1 MLKIVKGYGY
11 GGYGYVPAYSVGEPV
26 KIDNTVYMP
35 GEDEET
41 GEVISAEEL
50 RRRAEEEKAEQERR
64 INEEI
69 ETRYAQMLAERSAAL
84 EQERAKILEDGRS
97 EAAAI
102 SAKAKAD
109 TMAIMEKAKREC
121 AILKEQAKK
130 EGYDEGF
137 ADGRK
142 ESLEKYEKYIDAS
155 GRLLSEINSRK
166 EAYYVSAE
174 EEMRQTV
181 FELVN
186 RIVRTELK
194 INPQVV
200 DGLIADAAKNFRN
213 SDYVKITLAED
224 GITERFRT
232 DEKLIKEIIPF
243 IPEVEIELDEDA
255 EEGTII
261 VDNGSE
267 IVDAGVPTQL
277 EFLKEILRTTRGE
290 DSGEAFEIASD
301 SVLGGSLEESA
312 EKGDAEAAMEFVPE
326 MTAEPVA
333 EAAPEPEPEP
343 VPEPAPEPIPE
354 PVSEAQSETAEASEP
369 QEVQTVEPAAE
380 SEPISEE
387 ETEEASAQVNFAD
400 IMADVIAEN
409 KSGETETAEEALQ
422 AAEAVEEAV
431 PEAAEAVISE
441 DAAVN
446 LMADLE
452 AEAAELKAAETDE
465 PPKTAKTGRKSK
477 PRKSAAE
484 NAE

>member
-11 GGYGYVPAYSVGEPV
+11 GYVPAYTVGEPV
-26 KIDNTVYMP
+26 KIDNTVYLP

-41 GEVISAEEL
+41 GEVISAEEQ

-64 INEEI
+64 INEEV
-69 ETRYAQMLAERSAAL
+69 EKRFSQMLAERSAAL
-84 EQERAKILEDGRS
+84 EQERAKILEDGRN
-97 EAAAI
+97 EAATI

-121 AILKEQAKK
+121 AMLKEQAKK

-194 INPQVV
+194 INPQVIE
-200 DGLIADAAKNFRN
+200 GLIAEAAKNFRN

-243 IPEVEIELDEDA
+243 IPEVEIEFDEDA
-255 EEGTII
+255 EEGTVI

-290 DSGEAFEIASD
+290 DSAEAFEIASD
-301 SVLGGSLEESA
+301 SVLGESLEESA
-312 EKGDAEAAMEFVPE
+312 EKGDAEAAREFIPE
-326 MTAEPVA
+326 V
-333 EAAPEPEPEP
+333 
-343 VPEPAPEPIPE
+343 ISE
-354 PVSEAQSETAEASEP
+354 PVSEAVPEP
-369 QEVQTVEPAAE
+369 VQEVQPEAAEALEPQAVQAAE
-380 SEPISEE
+380 SEPIPEEESEE
-387 ETEEASAQVNFAD
+387 APAQVNFAD

-409 KSGETETAEEALQ
+409 QLGSADA
-422 AAEAVEEAV
+422 AAEAVEDAV
-431 PEAAEAVISE
+431 PKAAESVTSE
-441 DAAVN
+441 DGAEN

-452 AEAAELKAAETDE
+452 AEAAELKTAENDE
-465 PPKTAKTGRKSK
+465 SSKTAKTGRKSK

>member
-1 MLKIVKGYGY
+1 MLKIVKGY
-11 GGYGYVPAYSVGEPV
+11 GYGYVPAYSVGEPV
-26 KIDNTVYMP
+26 KIDNTVYLP

-41 GEVISAEEL
+41 GEVISAEEQ
-50 RRRAEEEKAEQERR
+50 RRRAEEERAEEERR
-64 INEEI
+64 FKEEVDAKVSQI
-69 ETRYAQMLAERSAAL
+69 LAERSAAL
-84 EQERAKILEDGRS
+84 EQERAKVLEEGRN
-97 EAAAI
+97 EAATI

-121 AILKEQAKK
+121 AMLKEQAKK

-166 EAYYVSAE
+166 EAYYVSSE

-186 RIVRTELK
+186 KIVRTELRT
-194 INPQVV
+194 NPQVLN
-200 DGLIADAAKNFRN
+200 GIIAEAAKNFRN

-232 DEKLIKEIIPF
+232 DEKLIKDIIPF

-255 EEGTII
+255 EEGTVI

-301 SVLGGSLEESA
+301 SVLGESLEESA
-312 EKGDAEAAMEFVPE
+312 EKGDAEAAQEFIPE
-326 MTAEPVA
+326 VI
-333 EAAPEPEPEP
+333 PEP
-343 VPEPAPEPIPE
+343 VPEAVSEPVQKVQPELSEVPEPQ
-354 PVSEAQSETAEASEP
+354 A
-369 QEVQTVEPAAE
+369 VQAAE
-380 SEPISEE
+380 SEPIPEE
-387 ETEEASAQVNFAD
+387 ESEEASAQVNFAD
-400 IMADVIAEN
+400 IMADVIAEGN
-409 KSGETETAEEALQ
+409 SGNPGEDSSQTSQIPQTEILEDS
-422 AAEAVEEAV
+422 AA
-431 PEAAEAVISE
+431 S
-441 DAAVN
+441 
-446 LMADLE
+446 LMADIE
-452 AEAAELKAAETDE
+452 AEAAEIKAAPGNDE
-465 PPKTAKTGRKSK
+465 PSKTAKAGRKSK

>member
-26 KIDNTVYMP
+26 KIDNTVYLP

-41 GEVISAEEL
+41 GEIISAEEQ
-50 RRRAEEEKAEQERR
+50 RKRAEEEKAREKAEEERR
-64 INEEI
+64 INEAV
-69 ETRYAQMLAERSAAL
+69 ETKLSQILSERSAAL
-84 EQERAKILEDGRS
+84 EQERAKILEDGRN
-97 EAAAI
+97 EAASI

-121 AILKEQAKK
+121 AMLKEQAKK

-186 RIVRTELK
+186 KIVRTELK
-194 INPQVV
+194 TNPQVIE
-200 DGLIADAAKNFRN
+200 GIIAESAKNFRN

-232 DEKLIKEIIPF
+232 DEKLIKDIIPY

-255 EEGTII
+255 EEGTVVI
-261 VDNGSE
+261 DNGSE

-290 DSGEAFEIASD
+290 DVSEAAFEIASD
-301 SVLGGSLEESA
+301 SVPGGSLEESA
-312 EKGDAEAAMEFVPE
+312 EKGDAEAAQEF
-326 MTAEPVA
+326 
-333 EAAPEPEPEP
+333 
-343 VPEPAPEPIPE
+343 IPE
-354 PVSEAQSETAEASEP
+354 PVFEP
-369 QEVQTVEPAAE
+369 VSEVQSEPAAE
-380 SEPISEE
+380 PAQQTVQAAEPEPQSEAESK
-387 ETEEASAQVNFAD
+387 EASAQVNFAD
-400 IMADVIAEN
+400 IMADVIAEG
-409 KSGETETAEEALQ
+409 KSGAPAEASSGTAE
-422 AAEAVEEAV
+422 
-431 PEAAEAVISE
+431 ISE
-441 DAAVN
+441 DGAAN

-452 AEAAELKAAETDE
+452 SEAAELKAAAENDE
-465 PPKTAKTGRKSK
+465 SSKTAKAGKKSK

>member
-1 MLKIVKGYGY
+1 MLKIVKGY
-11 GGYGYVPAYSVGEPV
+11 GYGYVPAYSVGEPV

-41 GEVISAEEL
+41 GEVISAEEQ

-64 INEEI
+64 INEEV
-69 ETRYAQMLAERSAAL
+69 ETRFSQMLAERSAAL
-84 EQERAKILEDGRS
+84 EQERAKILEDGRN
-97 EAAAI
+97 EAATI

-121 AILKEQAKK
+121 AMLKEQAKK

-186 RIVRTELK
+186 KIVRTELK
-194 INPQVV
+194 INPQVI
-200 DGLIADAAKNFRN
+200 DGLIAESAKNFRN

-232 DEKLIKEIIPF
+232 DEKLIKDIIPY

-255 EEGTII
+255 EAGTVI

-290 DSGEAFEIASD
+290 DSSEAFEIASD
-301 SVLGGSLEESA
+301 SVLGESLEESA
-312 EKGDAEAAMEFVPE
+312 EKGDAEAEPEFIDEPVLEPVHEVQSEPATKPE
-326 MTAEPVA
+326 PQTAQATEPVA
-333 EAAPEPEPEP
+333 E
-343 VPEPAPEPIPE
+343 
-354 PVSEAQSETAEASEP
+354 SEP
-369 QEVQTVEPAAE
+369 QSKTE
-380 SEPISEE
+380 SE
-387 ETEEASAQVNFAD
+387 EAPAQVNFAD
-400 IMADVIAEN
+400 IMADVIAEG
-409 KSGETETAEEALQ
+409 KFGGQTEAGAETAEAMQPADTVENAEP
-422 AAEAVEEAV
+422 AASESAV
-431 PEAAEAVISE
+431 AETEISG
-441 DAAVN
+441 DSTVN

-452 AEAAELKAAETDE
+452 AEAAEVKAAAENDE
-465 PPKTAKTGRKSK
+465 PSKTTKTGRKSK

>member
-1 MLKIVKGYGY
+1 MLKIVKGY
-11 GGYGYVPAYSVGEPV
+11 GYGYVPAYSVGEPV
-26 KIDNTVYMP
+26 KIDNTVYLP

-41 GEVISAEEL
+41 GEVISAEEQ

-84 EQERAKILEDGRS
+84 EQERAKILEDGRN
-97 EAAAI
+97 EAATI

-121 AILKEQAKK
+121 AMLKEQAKK

-186 RIVRTELK
+186 KIVRTELK
-194 INPQVV
+194 INPQVIE
-200 DGLIADAAKNFRN
+200 GLIAEAAKNFRN

-232 DEKLIKEIIPF
+232 DEKLIKDIIPF

-255 EEGTII
+255 EEGTVI

-277 EFLKEILRTTRGE
+277 EFLKEIMRTTRGE
-290 DSGEAFEIASD
+290 GDGSKAFEIASD
-301 SVLGGSLEESA
+301 SVQGESLEELAAKGGEDEA
-312 EKGDAEAAMEFVPE
+312 EPAAEA
-326 MTAEPVA
+326 
-333 EAAPEPEPEP
+333 
-343 VPEPAPEPIPE
+343 
-354 PVSEAQSETAEASEP
+354 ETAEAADTAE
-369 QEVQTVEPAAE
+369 AASAASAANAVVPE
-380 SEPISEE
+380 DTLPDD
-387 ETEEASAQVNFAD
+387 EEAPQQVNFAD
-400 IMADVIAEN
+400 VMADVM
-409 KSGETETAEEALQ
+409 SGRTEEEA
-422 AAEAVEEAV
+422 EPSGR
-431 PEAAEAVISE
+431 PEAGGQDGESEMTEDEA
-441 DAAVN
+441 AA
-446 LMADLE
+446 LMADLLREAGAADVQSEE
-452 AEAAELKAAETDE
+452 AEAAGEEAPKPVKSRKKKQAAE
-465 PPKTAKTGRKSK
+465 
-477 PRKSAAE
+477 
-484 NAE
+484 

>member
-11 GGYGYVPAYSVGEPV
+11 GYVPAYSMGEPV
-26 KIDNTVYMP
+26 KIDNTVYLP

-41 GEVISAEEL
+41 GEVISAEEQ
-50 RRRAEEEKAEQERR
+50 RRRAEEEKAERERR

-84 EQERAKILEDGRS
+84 EQERAKILEDGRN

-142 ESLEKYEKYIDAS
+142 ESLDKYEKYIDAS

-194 INPQVV
+194 INPQVIE
-200 DGLIADAAKNFRN
+200 GLIAEAAKNFRN

-232 DEKLIKEIIPF
+232 DEKLIKDIIPF

-255 EEGTII
+255 EEGTVI

-290 DSGEAFEIASD
+290 DSAEAFEIASD
-301 SVLGGSLEESA
+301 SVLGKSLEESA
-312 EKGDAEAAMEFVPE
+312 EKGDAEAAREFIPE
-326 MTAEPVA
+326 MTVESVP
-333 EAAPEPEPEP
+333 EAVPEP
-343 VPEPAPEPIPE
+343 VREVQPE
-354 PVSEAQSETAEASEP
+354 QAEASEP
-369 QEVQTVEPAAE
+369 QAVQEEKTA
-380 SEPISEE
+380 SEPVAAHEPIPEGESEE
-387 ETEEASAQVNFAD
+387 ESAQVNFAD

-409 KSGETETAEEALQ
+409 KSGAAD
-422 AAEAVEEAV
+422 AAEGK
-431 PEAAEAVISE
+431 VISE
-441 DAAVN
+441 DSAAS
-446 LMADLE
+446 LMADIE
-452 AEAAELKAAETDE
+452 AEASELKAAENDE
-465 PPKTAKTGRKSK
+465 SSKTAKAGRKSK

-484 NAE
+484 KAE

>member
-26 KIDNTVYMP
+26 KIDNTLYLP

-41 GEVISAEEL
+41 GEVISAEEQ

-64 INEEI
+64 INEEV
-69 ETRYAQMLAERSAAL
+69 EKRFSQMLAERSAAL
-84 EQERAKILEDGRS
+84 EQERTKVLEDGRN

-130 EGYDEGF
+130 EGHDEGF

-166 EAYYVSAE
+166 EAYYVSTE

-186 RIVRTELK
+186 KIVRTELK
-194 INPQVV
+194 INPQVIE
-200 DGLIADAAKNFRN
+200 GLIAEAAKNFRN

-232 DEKLIKEIIPF
+232 DEKLIKDIIPF

-255 EEGTII
+255 EEGTVI

-290 DSGEAFEIASD
+290 DSTEAFEIASD
-301 SVLGGSLEESA
+301 SVLGKSLEESA
-312 EKGDAEAAMEFVPE
+312 EKGDAEAAREFISEAIPE
-326 MTAEPVA
+326 VSSEPQAVQ
-333 EAAPEPEPEP
+333 EEKTESELMAAH
-343 VPEPAPEPIPE
+343 EPIPE
-354 PVSEAQSETAEASEP
+354 EE
-369 QEVQTVEPAAE
+369 
-380 SEPISEE
+380 SEE
-387 ETEEASAQVNFAD
+387 ESAQVNFAD

-409 KSGETETAEEALQ
+409 KMGGT
-422 AAEAVEEAV
+422 
-431 PEAAEAVISE
+431 EAAEGTVEDTVREASE
-441 DAAVN
+441 AGIPEDIAAN
-446 LMADLE
+446 LMADIE
-452 AEAAELKAAETDE
+452 AEASELKAAENDE
-465 PPKTAKTGRKSK
+465 SSKTAKAGRKSK

-484 NAE
+484 KAE